1 MEKVALIEEFLDVMW
16 HERGLSDNTLASY
29 RNDLSQYNQW
39 LEQQGKQLLAVER
52 LDVQAFMSSRY
63 DLGYKASSTA
73 RQLSAIRRLYQY
85 LYREEYRED
94 DPTVLLTSPK
104 LPQRLPDDLTEAE
117 VDALLAAPDLEDP
130 IQFRDKA
137 MMELLYATGLRVS
150 ELVNLSMESVS
161 LRQGLVR
168 VTGKGDKER
177 LVPMGEEAVYWV
189 ERFIDEARV
198 SLLKGLTSD
207 VVFPSKRG
215 NFMTRQTFWH
225 RLKHYAQVAQVSSHL
240 SPHTLRHAFATHL
253 LNYGADLRVVQMLLG
268 HSDLSTTQIYTH
280 VATARLE
287 QLHSE
292 HHPRA

>member
-39 LEQQGKQLLAVER
+39 LEQQGKQLLAIER

>member
-189 ERFIDEARV
+189 ERFIDEARA